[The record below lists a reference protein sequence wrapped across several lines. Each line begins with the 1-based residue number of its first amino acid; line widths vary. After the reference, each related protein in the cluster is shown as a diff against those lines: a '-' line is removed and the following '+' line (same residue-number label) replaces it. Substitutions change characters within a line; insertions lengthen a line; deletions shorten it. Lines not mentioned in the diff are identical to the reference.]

1 MTHSVG
7 LEHVGIRA
15 QGDDFARILDFY
27 GKAFGFMPFRELHEP
42 FHLAFLA
49 NEQGDM
55 LEVLDLDGAP
65 LQGPSHL
72 SFAVPLAELDV
83 LRERVVGLGVTLDAP
98 LTMPSG
104 DVIYYFNDPAGNRA
118 QIIGRAAPFGP

>member
-1 MTHSVG
+1 MANSVG

-15 QGDDFARILDFY
+15 QGADFAKVLDFY
-27 GKAFGFMPFRELHEP
+27 GQAFGFTPFREMHEP
-42 FHLAFLA
+42 FHLAFMA
-49 NEQGDM
+49 NAQGDM
-55 LEVLDLDGAP
+55 IEVLDLDGPP

-72 SFAVPLAELDV
+72 SFAVPLAELEP
-83 LRERVVGLGVTLDAP
+83 LRARVVALGVTLDEP
-98 LTMPSG
+98 LNMPTG